1 MITGVTDYYS
11 IFMIQAKPLRA
22 AIIDLY
28 DNVPNQGMRCIKNLL
43 NNASGANFGVPIHYT
58 VFDARAKG
66 EIPDL
71 SFDIYISTGGPGS
84 PFDSAGKTWEKNYF
98 NFLDDLWSYNAAKRN
113 PPKYAMFI
121 CHSYQMIARHFGF
134 AEVTERKSQ
143 SFGVYP
149 VHLTD
154 KGKRDPMFKTLGD
167 PFYAADF
174 REWQVLQPNKDL
186 MDEMGAEI
194 LCLEKERPHVN
205 LERAVMGIRL
215 LKEMVA
221 LQFHPEADPEG
232 MLYHFSTPEEKA
244 KIVDEFGEA
253 KYDEIINGL
262 KDPGYIARTHAS
274 VIPGFLRRAVENN
287 RPELVHAV
295 QENIGG

>member
-1 MITGVTDYYS
+1 M
-11 IFMIQAKPLRA
+11 KPMRA

-28 DNVPNQGMRCIKNLL
+28 NNIPNQGMRCIKNIITD
-43 NNASGANFGVPIHYT
+43 ASGAFYGVPIEYQ

-84 PFDSAGKTWEKNYF
+84 PFDSEGKTWEKNYF
-98 NFLDDLWSYNAAKRN
+98 NFLDDLWSYNAARLT

-121 CHSYQMIARHFGF
+121 CHSYQMVARHFQF
-134 AEVTERKSQ
+134 AEVTERRSQ
-143 SFGVYP
+143 AFGVYP
-149 VHLTD
+149 VHQTEAGQNDPLF
-154 KGKRDPMFKTLGD
+154 KGLGD

-174 REWQVLQPNKDL
+174 REYQVLQPRKDL
-186 MDEMGAEI
+186 MDEMGASI
-194 LCLEKERPHVN
+194 LAIEKERPHVD
-205 LERAVMGIRL
+205 LERAVMAIRL

-221 LQFHPEADPEG
+221 VQFHPEADPEG
-232 MLYHFSTPEEKA
+232 MLYHFSRPEQKA
-244 KIVDEFGEA
+244 KIVEEHGQP

-262 KDPGYIARTHAS
+262 KDPEYIDRTHRT

-287 RPELVHAV
+287 RPELLLASKGNLPVT
-295 QENIGG
+295 

>member
-1 MITGVTDYYS
+1 MISTT
-11 IFMIQAKPLRA
+11 PLRA

-28 DNVPNQGMRCIKNLL
+28 NGVPNQGMRCIKNLISDS
-43 NNASGANFGVPIHYT
+43 SGAFYGVPIEYT

-84 PFDSAGKTWEKNYF
+84 PFDSEGKTWEINYF
-98 NFLDDLWSYNAAKRN
+98 NFLDDLWHYNSAKIT

-121 CHSYQMIARHFGF
+121 CHSYQMVARHFNF
-134 AEVTERKSQ
+134 AEVTPRKKQ

-149 VHLTD
+149 VHQTES
-154 KGKRDPMFKTLGD
+154 GYRDPMFKDLPD

-174 REWQVLQPNKDL
+174 RDWQVLQPRKDL
-186 MDEMGAEI
+186 MDEMGAQI

-205 LERAVMGIRL
+205 LERAVMAIRL
-215 LKEMVA
+215 LKEMIA

-232 MLYHFSTPEEKA
+232 MLYHFSTKEQKT
-244 KIVDEFGEA
+244 KIIDEFGEA
-253 KYDEIINGL
+253 KYNSIIQGL
-262 KDPGYIARTHAS
+262 KDPGYIERTHKHI
-274 VIPGFLRRAVENN
+274 IPGFLKRAVENN
-287 RPELVHAV
+287 RPELVESFAGV
-295 QENIGG
+295 R

>member
-1 MITGVTDYYS
+1 MITTL
-11 IFMIQAKPLRA
+11 PLRA

-28 DNVPNQGMRCIKNLL
+28 NNVPNQGMRCIKNLVKD
-43 NNASGANFGVPIHYT
+43 ASGANYGVPIEYT

-98 NFLDDLWSYNAAKRN
+98 NFLDDLWSYNAAKRV

-121 CHSYQMIARHFGF
+121 CHSYQMVARHFQF

-143 SFGVYP
+143 AFGVYP
-149 VHLTD
+149 IHLTKD
-154 KGKRDPMFKTLGD
+154 GKSDPLFRNLAD

-174 REWQVLQPNKDL
+174 REWQVLQPKKEL
-186 MDEMGAEI
+186 MEEMGAEM
-194 LCLEKERPHVN
+194 LCLEKERPHVD

-215 LKEMVA
+215 LKEMVG

-232 MLYHFSTPEEKA
+232 MLFHFSSPEQKA
-244 KIVDEFGEA
+244 RIIQEHGEA
-253 KYDEIINGL
+253 KYDEIIHGL
-262 KDPGYIARTHAS
+262 KDPAYIARTHSA

-287 RPELVHAV
+287 RPELVESFQANV
-295 QENIGG
+295 AE